1 MTVDELL
8 AHMGPELFVSELK
21 SKNKSDLLEELT
33 DRAVAGSGI
42 RDREI
47 VLEMLRNREQLG
59 STALERGVA
68 FPHGRSLA
76 VPRLTIVAG
85 RSSGGVDFEGEDGKL
100 THLFFLILAPPQDPG
115 NNYLQAL
122 GKIAGLLR
130 DEAVKDRLMAAA
142 DFDGFAQILRECKP

>member
-21 SKNKSDLLEELT
+21 SKNKNDLLEELT
-33 DRAVAGSGI
+33 DCAVAGSGI

-47 VLEMLRNREQLG
+47 VLGMLRNREQLG
-59 STALERGVA
+59 STALEKGVA

-76 VPRLTIVAG
+76 VPRLTIVVG
-85 RSSGGVDFEGEDGKL
+85 RSTKGVDFDSAEGKP

-130 DEAVKDRLMAAA
+130 DETVKDRLMAAG
-142 DFDGFAQILRECKP
+142 DFERFAEIFQESNS